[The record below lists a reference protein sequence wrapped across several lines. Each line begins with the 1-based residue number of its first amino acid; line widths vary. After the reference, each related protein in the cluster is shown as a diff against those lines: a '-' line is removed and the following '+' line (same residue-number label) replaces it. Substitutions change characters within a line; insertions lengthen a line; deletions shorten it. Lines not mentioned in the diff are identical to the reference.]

1 MATKTTASPKTDMLK
16 LNIKPPTVDERALTK
31 QGEDLKEKIDSI
43 VIKDQTTYTTASLE
57 LGNIVRYKDYLEGI
71 FGPAKKSLNDAIKN
85 IRDEE
90 KRIIGPRLTFAQGL
104 ELSLRGKMSKY
115 IVAEEDRKRKEAA
128 RIQAENDAKAE
139 VERKKLLKQ
148 AEKAEEKGKDA
159 KAEVLRN
166 AAESIY
172 SPPVETKPAVNFTGT
187 GTTGRDDISIEIV
200 DPRLF
205 LKYLLDSGAPVIDMI
220 EFKPAKIK
228 AYVKNLPLLEG
239 ETVQKAPGIK
249 VEKTKIINVYA

>member
-1 MATKTTASPKTDMLK
+1 
-16 LNIKPPTVDERALTK
+16 
-31 QGEDLKEKIDSI
+31 
-43 VIKDQTTYTTASLE
+43 
-57 LGNIVRYKDYLEGI
+57 
-71 FGPAKKSLNDAIKN
+71 
-85 IRDEE
+85 
-90 KRIIGPRLTFAQGL
+90 
-104 ELSLRGKMSKY
+104 
-115 IVAEEDRKRKEAA
+115 
-128 RIQAENDAKAE
+128 
-139 VERKKLLKQ
+139 LKQ

-172 SPPVETKPAVNFTGT
+172 SPPVEAKPAVTFAGT